1 MKTRIKK
8 IKLHNCKLYQGMD
21 GNRYL
26 FADIDARL
34 EVYEDSH
41 EVSILGG
48 RTCNVKKRKISLV
61 VCSDV
66 GKDFDEKAVYQ
77 ITGDILR
84 ADGIYERLYF
94 DNPIPVEIDLD
105 GDWVFETE
113 IPNAVNNLIYES
125 TEAKSRGAF
134 FMPVWQGVK
143 PMKPTNPIGATL

>member
-1 MKTRIKK
+1 MKTLIKT
-8 IKLHNCKLYQGMD
+8 IKLHNSKLYQMMN

-26 FADIDARL
+26 FADVDGRL

-41 EVSILGG
+41 EVPVLGE
-48 RTCNVKKRKISLV
+48 RTCKVRKPKISLV

-66 GKDFDEKAVYQ
+66 GKDFDERAAYQ

-113 IPNAVNNLIYES
+113 IPNAVNNLIY
-125 TEAKSRGAF
+125 
-134 FMPVWQGVK
+134 
-143 PMKPTNPIGATL
+143 